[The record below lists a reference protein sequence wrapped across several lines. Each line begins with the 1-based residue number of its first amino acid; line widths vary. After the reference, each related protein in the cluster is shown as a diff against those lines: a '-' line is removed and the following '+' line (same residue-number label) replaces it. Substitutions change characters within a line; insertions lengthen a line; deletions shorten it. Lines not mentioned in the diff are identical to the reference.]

1 MITRENIKD
10 VFRADVDIRENR
22 YSKLP
27 EISLIPGP
35 SGDRQVEE

>member
-1 MITRENIKD
+1 MITQEHIKD

-27 EISLIPGP
+27 EISLVPRLPDKGRA
-35 SGDRQVEE
+35 GE